1 MQGGGTTLI
10 ENDTAAGMTAT
21 AAGTM
26 TAASTDGVSFSP
38 GGQTGDPAIRLGSLE
53 LGYEDLLVIVFVVE
67 TVSTLV
73 LILVEVLG

>member
-10 ENDTAAGMTAT
+10 ENAGAAGITAT
-21 AAGTM
+21 TGGDVSV
-26 TAASTDGVSFSP
+26 ASTGGVSFSP
-38 GGQTGDPAIRLGSLE
+38 GGQTGDPVIRLGSLE

-73 LILVEVLG
+73 LILMEVLG